1 MIFVDT
7 SATKK
12 WSIRIAKVI
21 CNSGFIILCL
31 ARFAG
36 NNASRRLFKS
46 TIPSAAGSRILS
58 EVAPL
63 GAAGCPQTVT
73 YVRKLQNGLF
83 PVPAF
88 LPFHLEWKYFLYYGR
103 KPESTNGLLA
113 SSDGLEAYS
122 LASLGVTNRRRQRQR

>member
-36 NNASRRLFKS
+36 YNASRRLFKS

-73 YVRKLQNGLF
+73 YVRQITERPF
-83 PVPAF
+83 PRSGIPS
-88 LPFHLEWKYFLYYGR
+88 LPFRMKIFFILREKAGKYKRPF
-103 KPESTNGLLA
+103 
-113 SSDGLEAYS
+113 
-122 LASLGVTNRRRQRQR
+122 GV